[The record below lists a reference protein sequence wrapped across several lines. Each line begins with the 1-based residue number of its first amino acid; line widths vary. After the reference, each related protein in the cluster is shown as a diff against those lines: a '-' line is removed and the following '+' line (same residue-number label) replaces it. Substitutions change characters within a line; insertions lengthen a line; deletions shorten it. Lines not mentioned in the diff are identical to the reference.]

1 ERILTSA
8 EGGAFPRGL
17 IVGEVRK
24 VGDDWRVKFS
34 MAERDGGY
42 VQMIPAPEI
51 RKPMELEVEEP
62 TIAASPAQG
71 ARQ

>member
-1 ERILTSA
+1 
-8 EGGAFPRGL
+8 
-17 IVGEVRK
+17 VGEVRK